1 MAKRIL
7 IVLTGGLVLAG
18 CVYEEE
24 PAPRIISIPALREE
38 AAPAPAPPEI
48 SEPSP
53 PADPVPADI
62 PGAWIPPA
70 GRQRHWTAIVV
81 HHSAT
86 PAGNA
91 AIFDQ
96 WHREGR
102 QWDGIGYDFVIGN
115 GTDSPDGAVETTFRW
130 TEQRAG
136 AHTGGTP
143 GNWANEEAVG
153 ICLVG
158 DFNQDQP
165 TAAQMKSLARLIR
178 FLQQR
183 YSIPR
188 ERIYGHGTTP
198 GARATDCPGNNFPMS
213 NLLAMLDA
221 RYPAA
226 VSRGK

>member
-1 MAKRIL
+1 MTKRIL
-7 IVLTGGLVLAG
+7 ILWAGACALAG

-24 PAPRIISIPALREE
+24 PAPRIISIPTAREE
-38 AAPAPAPPEI
+38 ASPTPAVPETIEPTHPADLARTDIPAAWM
-48 SEPSP
+48 P
-53 PADPVPADI
+53 PAE
-62 PGAWIPPA
+62 
-70 GRQRHWTAIVV
+70 RQRHWTAIVV

-86 PAGNA
+86 PAGNV

-102 QWDGIGYDFVIGN
+102 RWDGIGYDFVIGN

-130 TEQRAG
+130 TEQLAG

-158 DFNQDQP
+158 DFNQDRP
-165 TAAQMKSLARLIR
+165 TAAQVKSLVKLVH
-178 FLQQR
+178 FLQQC
-183 YSIPR
+183 YDIPQ
-188 ERIYGHGTTP
+188 ERIYGHGATP

-213 NLLAMLDA
+213 NLLAMLDSQ
-221 RYPAA
+221 YPAA